1 MNEADLLSSTT
12 DIYQHVR
19 ATLGS
24 IESDILHINEIH
36 VALRFCS
43 LRIFSESRSPI
54 SLPDFLIIGP
64 YGQVLVSINEREGS
78 ERNAL

>member
-1 MNEADLLSSTT
+1 M
-12 DIYQHVR
+12 
-19 ATLGS
+19 
-24 IESDILHINEIH
+24 
-36 VALRFCS
+36 ALRFCS

-64 YGQVLVSINEREGS
+64 YGQVLVSINERDGS